1 MLVER
6 LRAGKLDKIWLFKNS
21 GGQKNLTG
29 FENGEIMQKY
39 ISMLRGI
46 NVSGQKKIKMDALR
60 TLYAA
65 LHFKNVKSYIQS
77 GNVIFESDEL
87 DTSRLAKQIGAQ
99 IEQTFGFLVPI
110 MIRTPEQFQNLLENN
125 PFLGEKTE
133 DIRQLYVTFLD
144 EASPIGA
151 LDALVKFATKSEEF
165 HLRGKEIYL
174 FYPNGAG
181 RSKLS
186 NNLIERKL
194 GVTATTRNWRTVS
207 KLADLSK

>member
-1 MLVER
+1 
-6 LRAGKLDKIWLFKNS
+6 
-21 GGQKNLTG
+21 
-29 FENGEIMQKY
+29 MQKY

-60 TLYAA
+60 ALYAA

-87 DTSRLAKQIGAQ
+87 DMSSLARQIGAQ

-110 MIRTPEQFQNLLENN
+110 MIRTPEQFHDLLENN

-133 DIRQLYVTFLD
+133 DIKQLYVTFLD
-144 EASPIGA
+144 EAPPIGA

-165 HLRGKEIYL
+165 HLHGKEIYL

-194 GVTATTRNWRTVS
+194 GVTATTRNWRTVN